1 MNAWEPYAPTAANPW
16 DIRKVGHLYRRAGF
30 GATAAELDRGLAD
43 GPEKTIDRVLAGGP
57 ADADFETASE
67 FMAAERSLPAG
78 APPAQLAAWW
88 LYRMLRTPHPL
99 HEKLCLFWHNHFAT
113 SIAKVQ
119 NARYMLGQYRL
130 VARHALG
137 RFGPM
142 LHAMTDDPAMLIWL
156 DAKDSR
162 KGKPNENY
170 ARELMELFSLGIGN
184 YTEADIRE
192 AARAF
197 TGTTIKAGKASFAER
212 DHDGGSKT
220 VFGKTGRFKSA
231 DIVNLCLEKPACPQF
246 LVTKLYKFFFAD
258 VDDPKPGL
266 LDPLVAQYRGT
277 EFDTGKL
284 VATMLRSNHFFAPE
298 IYRAKVKSPVEFAVG
313 IVRGLEGN
321 VGPLNLAGALES
333 LGQVLFAPP
342 SVKGWDGGPA
352 WLNAQTLLF
361 RQNLALALTSTED
374 TRFGRR
380 CDPVVTMRN
389 HAIEGDDAAIDFFLK
404 IFLQSD
410 TPAEARMHLQ
420 DYAAKA
426 KTVKYPPFWS
436 AEDVSNHR
444 IRSLARLTL
453 TLPEYQLN

>member
-1 MNAWEPYAPTAANPW
+1 MNVWEAYTPTPANPW
-16 DIRKVGHLYRRAGF
+16 DLRKVGHLYRRAGF
-30 GATAAELDRGLAD
+30 GATAKELERGLSEGPDKTLNLMLSGQAAD
-43 GPEKTIDRVLAGGP
+43 P
-57 ADADFETASE
+57 DFNTSCE
-67 FMAAERSLPAG
+67 FMASERSLPAG

-113 SIAKVQ
+113 SIVKVQ

-130 VARHALG
+130 IAEHALG
-137 RFGPM
+137 RFGPL
-142 LHAMTDDPAMLIWL
+142 LHAMTNDPAMLIWL
-156 DAKDSR
+156 DAKDSK

-184 YTEADIRE
+184 YTETDIRE

-197 TGTTIKAGKASFAER
+197 TGTTIKGGKASFTER
-212 DHDGGSKT
+212 DHDGSPKT
-220 VFGKTGRFKSA
+220 VFGKTGRFQPA
-231 DIVNLCLEKPACPQF
+231 DIVNLCLEKPACPRF
-246 LVTKLYKFFFAD
+246 IVTKLYKYFFAD

-266 LDPLVAQYRGT
+266 LDPLIAQYRGT
-277 EFDTGKL
+277 ELDTGKL
-284 VATMLRSNHFFAPE
+284 VATMLRSNHFFSPE

-321 VGPLNLAGALES
+321 VGPLNLANALES

-380 CDPVVTMRN
+380 CDPVLSLQK
-389 HAIEGDDAAIDFFLK
+389 HGIDGDEAAIDFFLK
-404 IFLQSD
+404 VFLQSD
-410 TPAEARMHLQ
+410 APAEAREQLIR
-420 DYAAKA
+420 YAAKA
-426 KTVKYPPFWS
+426 KTAKYPPFWS
-436 AEDVSNHR
+436 AEDVTHHR
-444 IRSLARLTL
+444 LRSLARLTL